1 MKQSFD
7 LIIIGGGPGGYHLA
21 AKASEK
27 GLKVALVEQNSDLGG
42 TCLNRGCIPTKAL
55 LASANA
61 YKKAKSLT
69 EYGINSENISFNW
82 EKIQNRKDQIIK
94 KLNDGIFKLLSDR
107 KVSIFNGFAKLY
119 KDKTVKIS
127 DNEEITGN
135 KICIC
140 SGSVPFIPGFIPKN
154 KEIFWSSDEALSTKE
169 LPKTLL
175 IVGGGVIGLELG
187 QVFNE
192 FGTKVSIVEMA
203 PQILPGL
210 DTATAKRLL
219 PTFKKFGIDIQT
231 GKKVESL
238 VEKDNH
244 VFAVISGVE
253 KEFDKALICVGRRAN
268 LSFMSDTDCQ
278 LETENGFIKINN
290 LYETSEKDI
299 FAIGDCVK
307 GPMLAHKA
315 TYDANILINSW
326 FGKVQ
331 RNPDYSMVP
340 ACVYTYPEISWIGLS
355 EEKLKEQN
363 IAYKVGRSM
372 FSANGKAVT
381 LGESEGQ
388 IKIMLSPVNKLLGA
402 VIWGPE
408 ASVLIHEAAVLAN
421 LKADCSD
428 INFII
433 HAHPTLSESFVEA
446 VENAVQN
453 NIQ

>member
-27 GLKVALVEQNSDLGG
+27 GLKVALVEQNNDLGG

-61 YKKAKSLT
+61 YKKAKSLA
-69 EYGINSENISFNW
+69 EYGINSENLLYDW
-82 EKIQNRKDQIIK
+82 TKIQDRKQQIIN
-94 KLNDGIFKLLSDR
+94 KLNSGISKLLSDN
-107 KVSIFNGFAKLY
+107 KVFIYNGFAKLY
-119 KDKTVKIS
+119 KNKTVKIS
-127 DNEEITGN
+127 DNEEITAD

-140 SGSVPFIPGFIPKN
+140 SGSIPVVPGFIPKN
-154 KEIFWSSDEALSTKE
+154 REIFWSSDEALSAKE
-169 LPKTLL
+169 LPETLL

-210 DTATAKRLL
+210 DTAIAKRLL
-219 PTFKKFGIDIQT
+219 PIFKKIGIDIQT

-238 VEKDNH
+238 SEKNSH

-253 KEFDKALICVGRRAN
+253 KEFDKALICVGRKAN
-268 LSFMSDTDCQ
+268 LNFMENTDCQ
-278 LETENGFIKINN
+278 LETENGFIKINS
-290 LYETSEKDI
+290 LYETSEQNI

-315 TYDANILINSW
+315 TYDANMLINSW
-326 FGKVQ
+326 FGKVK

-340 ACVYTYPEISWIGLS
+340 ACVYTYPEIAWIGLS

-363 IAYKVGRSM
+363 IVYKVGRSM
-372 FSANGKAVT
+372 FSANGKAIT

-388 IKIMLSPVNKLLGA
+388 IKVMLSPENKMLGA

-408 ASVLIHEAAVLAN
+408 SSVLIHEAAILAN

-428 INFII
+428 IGFII
-433 HAHPTLSESFVEA
+433 HAHPTLSEAFVEA

-453 NIQ
+453 N